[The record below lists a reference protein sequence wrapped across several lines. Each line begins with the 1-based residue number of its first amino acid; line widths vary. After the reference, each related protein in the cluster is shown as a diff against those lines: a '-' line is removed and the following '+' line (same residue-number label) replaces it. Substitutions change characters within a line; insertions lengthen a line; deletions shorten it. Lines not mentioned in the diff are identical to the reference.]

1 VLTHGWTVREAD
13 RLNKLLVGMM
23 IVLIVASL
31 SAGYLY
37 LQPAKTVRIM
47 VAGVILSVEL
57 ADTPDDQR
65 RGLSGR
71 DSMPPDHGM
80 LFIFDQEAAWGFWM
94 KDMKFSLDII
104 WFNSGKEVVFVE
116 ENLRPCD
123 PQYCPVYTPS
133 MTALYVLEV
142 NAGFVHSHNLAI
154 EATFAFV

>member
-1 VLTHGWTVREAD
+1 M
-13 RLNKLLVGMM
+13 NKLLVGMM

-37 LQPAKTVRIM
+37 FQPAKTVRIM
-47 VAGVILSVEL
+47 VAGVILFVEL
-57 ADTPDDQR
+57 ANTPDDQR

-80 LFIFDQEAAWGFWM
+80 LFIFDRETAWGFWM
-94 KDMKFSLDII
+94 KDLKFSLDII
-104 WFNSGKEVVFVE
+104 WFNSGKEVVFVK

-133 MTALYVLEV
+133 MAALYVLEV
-142 NAGFVHSHNLAI
+142 NAGFVHIHNLAI
-154 EATFAFV
+154 GTTFAFVQ